1 MNFLLTL
8 DNKKTFD
15 LTVSLYAS
23 NGDPDLY
30 IRSCGNKLDTENCV
44 ITSEMM
50 KNKVNLKKEKR
61 DYLFDYSD
69 FMGNDFLPIHH
80 NGTECQNNTL
90 SPFCV
95 YLITVY
101 ANKSI
106 TNTNRTEFRL
116 IASID
121 NKHTYLKEQTPI
133 KTTIDIQSSDY
144 YRFTLL
150 NAEDVLSVNFQVTVL
165 GGQPD
170 LFVSRTDQYPG
181 FGRFEK
187 AACFC
192 QNLVRYTNDTPSD
205 APLNSTYYIA
215 VYGMTLAT
223 YTINVF
229 IERNSTENHIIR
241 LFDSIPQKYVMPAS
255 DEYAYFQ
262 FKVPEI
268 KGPIDIMLSPIKGK
282 IFLER
287 KLFKIFNYFF
297 PLFFFAQAPSNFL

>member
-8 DNKKTFD
+8 DNKKNFD
-15 LTVSLYAS
+15 LTISVYVSIG
-23 NGDPDLY
+23 NPDLY
-30 IRSCGNKLDTENCV
+30 IRECGNTLDTDTCV
-44 ITSEMM
+44 ITPEMM
-50 KNKVNLKKEKR
+50 KNKSNIKKDNK
-61 DYLFDYSD
+61 DFLFDYSD
-69 FMGNDFLPIHH
+69 MMGNDFLPLHH
-80 NGTECQNNTL
+80 NGTRCQNNTS

-101 ANKSI
+101 ANKSLAI
-106 TNTNRTEFRL
+106 TNRTEFRL

-133 KTTIDIQSSDY
+133 KTTIDIQSSDF

-170 LFVSRTDQYPG
+170 LFVSRTEQYPG

-192 QNLVRYTNDTPSD
+192 QNLVRYTKDTPSD
-205 APLNSTYYIA
+205 APLNSTYFIA

-229 IERNSTENHIIR
+229 IERNTTDNHVIK
-241 LFDSIPQKYVMPAS
+241 LYNSIPQKYVMAPS

-262 FKVPEI
+262 FKVSEI
-268 KGPIDIMLSPIKGK
+268 NGPIDIMLTPIKGYK
-282 IFLER
+282 S
-287 KLFKIFNYFF
+287 FF
-297 PLFFFAQAPSNFL
+297 